1 MSKSQWSAHGIPRP
15 GKPTENAFVESFNG
29 MFRAECLNAHWFTSL
44 TQAQQ
49 IVETW
54 RRHYY
59 ESSPHAALGDLPPSE
74 FASKGGASSALP
86 GSARPGIFTR

>member
-1 MSKSQWSAHGIPRP
+1 MGISQWIAHGISRP
-15 GKPTENAFVESFNG
+15 GKPTENAFVESFKG
-29 MFRAECLNAHWFTSL
+29 TFRAECLNAHWFTSL

-54 RRHYY
+54 RRDYY
-59 ESSPHAALGDLPPSE
+59 ESSPHAALGDVLPSE
-74 FASKGGASSALP
+74 FASKGGASSALA